1 MRVLDCGDY
10 LRVFPQ
16 EGDVIPTKMLMG
28 WSQRR
33 GSSVLQVEN
42 NLVNQMVLGIYKPK
56 LFSSQELLYGEALED
71 YQKADVAK
79 MCSLRRAANFN
90 PMGLGKTVETIIA
103 MKELGIE
110 NALIVTPK
118 PICLQWESQIKKWWP
133 KMAGYIGVHDPDSS
147 ICIIN
152 YEKLNS
158 TQTLTKLKRVRHDCL
173 VFDEGH
179 WIKNRTSKRT
189 NNLKE
194 IPADCIFGLT
204 GTPITRYPDDLWSL
218 LHGID
223 WRYSGKYYWNFV
235 NHFCD
240 VVEGEH
246 GRDIRGITKDPAKLA
261 LLNKLI
267 GAIAVRNESVET
279 AYGKQRIYVPLAMAG
294 SQKKLYRKI
303 RDMVFEELPEN
314 CTISNGAVLAMR
326 LMQATSWP
334 GLFEPGCAGIK
345 FEWILE
351 RCRDTDEQIV
361 VFTKFE
367 QTARAL
373 VNYLGANKVRATS
386 YTGKMSN
393 EIQQRNKKLFVDGK
407 VQVIVGTIKAM
418 GEGVDEL
425 QTNCR
430 IGIMVDRDWSPEINE
445 QCEERLH
452 RRGQKLPVVIYYLDC
467 KGTFDKH
474 VDQVNLEKSDSIRAA
489 LQEVE

>member
-16 EGDVIPTKMLMG
+16 EGDNIPVNMLMG

-33 GSSVLQVEN
+33 GSSFIQVEN
-42 NLVNQMVLGIYKPK
+42 NVVNQIVLGIYKPAPY
-56 LFSSQELLYGEALED
+56 SPQELLYGEALEG

-90 PMGLGKTVETIIA
+90 SMGLGKTVETIIA
-103 MKELGIE
+103 MRELGIE
-110 NALIVTPK
+110 NAVIVTPK
-118 PICLQWESQIKKWWP
+118 PICLQWEAQIQKWWP
-133 KMAGYIGVHDPDSS
+133 KMAKYIGVHDPDSS

-158 TQTLTKLKRVRHDCL
+158 TQTLTKLKRARHDCL

-189 NNLKE
+189 LNLKE

-204 GTPITRYPDDLWSL
+204 GTPITRYPDDLWSVL
-218 LHGID
+218 NGID
-223 WRYSGKYYWNFV
+223 WHYSGKYYWNFV

-240 VVEGEH
+240 VELGEH
-246 GRDIRGITKDPAKLA
+246 GRNIKGITKDPARLA

-267 GAIAVRNESVET
+267 EAVAIRNESVET
-279 AYGKQRIYVPLAMAG
+279 AYGKQRIYVPLAITG
-294 SQKKLYRKI
+294 TQKKLYKRI

-314 CTISNGAVLAMR
+314 CTIPNGAVLAMR

-334 GLFEPGCAGIK
+334 GLFEPGCAGVK

-351 RCRDTDEQIV
+351 KCRDTDEQFV

-373 VNYLGANKVRATS
+373 VTYLSQNGVKATS
-386 YTGKMSN
+386 YTG
-393 EIQQRNKKLFVDGK
+393 QQSEMVQQQSKRRFIESK
-407 VQVIVGTIKAM
+407 VQVIVGTIGAM
-418 GEGVDEL
+418 GTGVDEL

-430 IGIMVDRDWSPEINE
+430 LVIMVDRDWSPEINE

-452 RRGQKLPVVIYYLDC
+452 RRGQKLPVVVYYLDC

-474 VDQVNLEKSDSIRAA
+474 VDKVNLTKSDSIRAA